1 MKLPLR
7 YRRYVLPVLAVLVFS
22 VSLLI
27 GFGKLIDESRE
38 SRAEVR
44 ELIFWSAAQTQAEYW
59 RFVDALDR
67 HFADPEG
74 TALDEVLE
82 RLDILWSRI
91 GLYGKGD
98 VGRRLSAIEG
108 APETIAAL
116 SQALEEIEPGLIALK
131 PRDRAAYRAI
141 RARLAELEAPI
152 FEMAQRTNLHE
163 QGKTIEFRAKT
174 ARTYW
179 TLGAF
184 LIGILISGIAL
195 IVLLIREAGHA
206 RTSLV
211 AASAAET
218 RAQDVADH
226 LSAVLNTAVTGIIII
241 DTHGTVR
248 SFNPAAERLLGYR
261 AEEVMSRNISM
272 LIPGPHGDRHD
283 DYIKHY
289 IRTGEETVIGLTR
302 EGTALRRDGHRI
314 PIEISIGEMES
325 NGEHFFVGFLFDI
338 TERKKTEEARR
349 ASEQRFRDVA
359 EVAGD
364 WIWETGPDHRYCYF
378 SDQMEKITGLRAAD
392 LYGKSR
398 RDLVWVDGSDP
409 KWQKH
414 FSDLDARRP
423 FRDFTFTINRPGIDS
438 RHLRISGKP
447 IFDSEGRF
455 QGYRGTGTDITA
467 QLDAEAEIGRKT
479 VLLQATFDNMAEGI
493 SVIAADGKLAAF
505 NARFVDLFDL
515 PAGTARMGMPF
526 EQIIHFNAGRGEY
539 GPGELGELVRR
550 QLALTEGEPR
560 TVEHTRPN
568 GTVIEMRSNP
578 LPDGGCVITY
588 ADVTKRKE
596 VEEEFRQA
604 QKMEAIGRLT
614 GGMAHE
620 FNNLLTA
627 IGGFAHL
634 TKRWAHDPERVE
646 EWCGDIIS
654 AADQAASLTSQLL
667 SFSRKQILEPKVVSI
682 GQVMEDSRALIR
694 QVMEGDMSS
703 TFSVTFEI
711 ADRHLHVKTD
721 PGQLSQALLNLAI
734 NARDAMPGGGALSI
748 ATHQAEL
755 NDVAVTGFDSARP
768 GLYAAISVSDTGSG
782 IDEETKAQ
790 IFEPFFTTK
799 EVGEGT
805 GLGLAMVYGM
815 VQQTGGVIA
824 VDTEVGVGTTFTIYL
839 PLADPA
845 EAVEHEDFG
854 DPALVSRGDETI
866 LVAED
871 ELAVR
876 QVARVSLEALG
887 YTVLTAVD
895 GPKAIEVFE
904 KHGDAID
911 LLVTDLNMPGMNGR
925 QLAHE
930 LVGKKPGLK
939 VIFVTGFDPSEFA
952 ASGLRASDAPLLR
965 KPFDPD
971 ELGHTVRRLLD
982 ASRDSSAA

>member
-7 YRRYVLPVLAVLVFS
+7 YRRYVLPALAVLVFS
-22 VSLLI
+22 ASLLI

-38 SRAEVR
+38 SRREVQ
-44 ELIFWSAAQTQAEYW
+44 ELIFWSAAQTQVEYW

-67 HFADPEG
+67 HYADPEG
-74 TALDEVLE
+74 TALDEVLD

-91 GLYGKGD
+91 SLYGEGD
-98 VGRRLSAIEG
+98 MGQQLSAVEG
-108 APETIAAL
+108 TPETIAAL
-116 SQALEEIEPGLIALK
+116 SDTLVAIEPGLIALK
-131 PRDRAAYRAI
+131 PGDRAAYRRI
-141 RARLAELEAPI
+141 RARLAKLELPI
-152 FEMAQRTNLHE
+152 FEMSQRTNLHE
-163 QGKTIEFRAKT
+163 QGRAIEFRAQT

-179 TLGAF
+179 ALGAF
-184 LIGILISGIAL
+184 FIGILIGGIAL
-195 IVLLIREAGHA
+195 IVLLMREVGHT
-206 RTSLV
+206 RTLLV
-211 AASAAET
+211 AASTAET

-226 LSAVLNTAVTGIIII
+226 LSAVLNTALTSIITI
-241 DTHGTVR
+241 DTDGTIR
-248 SFNPAAERLLGYR
+248 TFNPAAEKLFGYK
-261 AEEVMSRNISM
+261 AKEIVSRNISM
-272 LIPGPHGDRHD
+272 LIPGPHGDIHD
-283 DYIKHY
+283 SYVKHY
-289 IRTGEETVIGLTR
+289 IQTGEDTIIGQTR
-302 EGTALRRDGHRI
+302 EVTALRRDGHNI
-314 PIEISIGEMES
+314 QVELSVGEMQS

-338 TERKKTEEARR
+338 TERKKAEEARR

-359 EVAGD
+359 EVGGD

-378 SDQMEKITGLRAAD
+378 SDQMEKITGLRATE

-398 RDLVWVDGSDP
+398 KNLSWADGSDP

-414 FSDLDARRP
+414 FSDLDAQRP
-423 FRDFTFTINRPGIDS
+423 FRDFTFTITRLGIDPC
-438 RHLRISGKP
+438 HVRISGKP

-455 QGYRGTGTDITA
+455 QGYRGTGTDISA
-467 QLDAEAEIGRKT
+467 QLEAEAEIDRKT
-479 VLLQATFDNMAEGI
+479 VLLQATFDNMMEGI
-493 SVIAADGKLAAF
+493 SVIDADGKLAAF

-515 PAGTARMGMPF
+515 PSGTARFGMPF
-526 EQIIHFNAGRGEY
+526 EQIIRFNAGRGEY
-539 GPGELGELVRR
+539 GPGELDELVRR
-550 QLALTEGEPR
+550 QLAPTEGEPR
-560 TVEHTRPN
+560 TTEHTRPN
-568 GTVIEMRSNP
+568 GSVIEIRSNP

-588 ADVTKRKE
+588 ADVTNRKQ

-667 SFSRKQILEPKVVSI
+667 SFSRKQILEPKIVSI
-682 GQVMEDSRALIR
+682 GRVVEDSQSLIR
-694 QVMEGDMSS
+694 QAMEGEMSA
-703 TFSVTFEI
+703 TFNVTFDI

-721 PGQLSQALLNLAI
+721 PGQLSQVFLNLAI
-734 NARDAMPGGGALSI
+734 NARDAMPKGGTLSI

-755 NDVAVTGFDSARP
+755 NDVAVAGFDSARP

-805 GLGLAMVYGM
+805 GLGLSMVYGM
-815 VQQTGGVIA
+815 VQQSGGVIT
-824 VDTEVGVGTTFTIYL
+824 VDSEVGVGTTFTIYL

-845 EAVEHEDFG
+845 ESVEHEDFG
-854 DPALVSRGDETI
+854 DPALVSRGNETI
-866 LVAED
+866 LIAED
-871 ELAVR
+871 ELAIR

-887 YTVLTAVD
+887 YTVLTAD
-895 GPKAIEVFE
+895 DAFKAIGIFE

-939 VIFVTGFDPSEFA
+939 VIFVTGFDPSAFA

-971 ELGHTVRRLLD
+971 ELGETVRRLLD